1 MLLRKLLAFLL
12 LLAASA
18 PPALALDKPQGEVI
32 LTVNGTIASA
42 NQASAAVF
50 DRAMLEK
57 LPQQKYTVVV
67 PWFTG
72 PQTFEGPL
80 LADVLAQAKATGR
93 QVTFKALND
102 YKVTY
107 SLAEAKKNGVI
118 LALRHNGEVMT
129 PRTKGPLFVMFPFDR
144 NEALR
149 TSEYYQRCVWQLSQI
164 DVQ

>member
-1 MLLRKLLAFLL
+1 MLLRNLFAALLFFVI
-12 LLAASA
+12 
-18 PPALALDKPQGEVI
+18 PALPVLALENPQGEVI
-32 LTVNGTIASA
+32 LTVSGAVTST
-42 NQASAAVF
+42 NQADAAVF

-80 LADVLAQAKATGR
+80 LADVLAQAKATGK
-93 QVTFKALND
+93 QLTFKALND

-107 SLAEAKKNGVI
+107 SLAEAKKNKVI

-149 TSEYYQRCVWQLSQI
+149 SSEYYQRCVWQLHQI
-164 DVQ
+164 AVQ